1 MHIKDRSSIHE
12 NQEVEAFW
20 KEQLSSEVLDFS
32 VFNSD
37 NQLNKETPC
46 EFVQVIVNV
55 SSVKIYKKY
64 VSLKIYYYLAGFK
77 PL

>member
-1 MHIKDRSSIHE
+1 MNIRGIKIKMHIKGRSSIHE
-12 NQEVEAFW
+12 NKEVEAFW

-55 SSVKIYKKY
+55 EFSKSIQK
-64 VSLKIYYYLAGFK
+64 
-77 PL
+77 